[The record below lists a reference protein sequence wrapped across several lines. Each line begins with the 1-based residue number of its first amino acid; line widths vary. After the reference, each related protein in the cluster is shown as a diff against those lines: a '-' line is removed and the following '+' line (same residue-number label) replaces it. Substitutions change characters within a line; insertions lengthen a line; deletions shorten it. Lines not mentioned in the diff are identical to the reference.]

1 MKEKVAVAMS
11 GGVDSSLVATLLKEE
26 GYEVIGIT
34 MRLSDEGRGFCLS
47 PESDA
52 SMLSSVKDA
61 KKVAEQIGIAHYV
74 ADFRDM
80 FKTKVIDYF
89 LDEYAAGR
97 TPNPCVA
104 CNPQIKF
111 GALFPEKFLLPPFSP
126 SFAKY
131 FFLYLKSESVDD
143 CSSNLNIILPPRP
156 PSPPS
161 GPPFAIY
168 FSL

>member
-89 LDEYAAGR
+89 LDEYAAGHSCGR
-97 TPNPCVA
+97 KTA
-104 CNPQIKF
+104 
-111 GALFPEKFLLPPFSP
+111 
-126 SFAKY
+126 SFV
-131 FFLYLKSESVDD
+131 FQEL
-143 CSSNLNIILPPRP
+143 
-156 PSPPS
+156 
-161 GPPFAIY
+161 
-168 FSL
+168 